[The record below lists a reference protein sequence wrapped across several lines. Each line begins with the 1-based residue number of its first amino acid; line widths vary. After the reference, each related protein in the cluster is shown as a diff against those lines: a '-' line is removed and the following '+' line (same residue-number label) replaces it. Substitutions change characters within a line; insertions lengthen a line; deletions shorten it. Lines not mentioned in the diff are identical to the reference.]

1 MGRFPALRFPQAGKG
16 TNGMGAH
23 ELSSL
28 LWKER
33 ELLDV
38 LTYKLETEQLLLT
51 SGKTRWLQYATGEV
65 EAVIEQLR
73 MAGLARAVAV
83 ASVGHL
89 WGVEE
94 NASLSEIAEAAPAGP
109 WGDIMKA
116 HLAAMFVQTRVIRAL
131 RDSNEQFLRA
141 AARSAQET
149 LSSVLPEAAGTYTAQ
164 GRSSQPARAARLFD
178 TTL

>member
-1 MGRFPALRFPQAGKG
+1 
-16 TNGMGAH
+16 MGAH

-51 SGKTRWLQYATGEV
+51 SGKTRWIQYATAEV
-65 EAVIEQLR
+65 ESVVEQLR
-73 MAGLARAVAV
+73 EAGLSCAVAASSV
-83 ASVGHL
+83 AEQ
-89 WGVEE
+89 WGLPE
-94 NASLSEIAEAAPAGP
+94 NASLGQIAQAAPAGP

-116 HLAAMFVQTRVIRAL
+116 HLAAMNIQTRAIRAL

-149 LSSVLPEAAGTYTAQ
+149 LSSVHPDTAGTYTARGQ
-164 GRSSQPARAARLFD
+164 SAQPARAARLFD

>member
-1 MGRFPALRFPQAGKG
+1 
-16 TNGMGAH
+16 MGAH

-51 SGKTRWLQYATGEV
+51 AGKTRWIQYATAEV

-73 MAGLARAVAV
+73 LAGLARAVAV
-83 ASVGHL
+83 SALGVQ
-89 WGVEE
+89 WGTPE
-94 NASLSEIAEAAPAGP
+94 NASLSEIAEGAPAGP

-116 HLAAMFVQTRVIRAL
+116 HLAAMVAQTRVIRAL
-131 RDSNEQFLRA
+131 RDANEQFLRA
-141 AARSAQET
+141 ASRSAQET
-149 LSSVLPEAAGTYTAQ
+149 LSSVQPETAGTYTAQ
-164 GRSSQPARAARLFD
+164 GRSAQPARAARLFD

>member
-1 MGRFPALRFPQAGKG
+1 
-16 TNGMGAH
+16 MGAN

-51 SGKTRWLQYATGEV
+51 AGKSRWLQYATAEV
-65 EAVIEQLR
+65 EAVLEQLR
-73 MAGLARAVAV
+73 LAGLARAVAV
-83 ASVGHL
+83 SATATL
-89 WGVEE
+89 WGFPED
-94 NASLSEIAEAAPAGP
+94 ASLGEIAASAPAGP
-109 WGDIMKA
+109 WGEIMQA
-116 HLAAMFVQTRVIRAL
+116 HLAALNLQTRAIRAL

-141 AARSAQET
+141 ASRSAQET
-149 LSSVLPEAAGTYTAQ
+149 LSSMHPEAGTYTAA
-164 GRSSQPARAARLFD
+164 GHASQPSRAARLFD